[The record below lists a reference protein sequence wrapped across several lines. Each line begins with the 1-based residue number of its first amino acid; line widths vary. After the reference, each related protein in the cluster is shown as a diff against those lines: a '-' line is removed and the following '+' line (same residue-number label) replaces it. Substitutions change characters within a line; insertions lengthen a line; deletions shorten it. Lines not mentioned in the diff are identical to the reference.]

1 MSTVL
6 TGMRTSTGALRVV
19 FNSLAVT
26 PYRPECLVKTLLL
39 GLSILL
45 NAVLLVAL
53 AFVFVAPLSKAP
65 SAPAS
70 APVGS
75 MYEVQLDGAY
85 PIGQGADP
93 NVPFQG
99 ECRLT
104 TSDVSSEA
112 KGVTGITPKTISFS
126 GQSVS
131 CNVQK
136 QSPNALRLKATLKK
150 DGVTLKEISTDSSYG
165 SVSFSA

>member
-1 MSTVL
+1 
-6 TGMRTSTGALRVV
+6 
-19 FNSLAVT
+19 
-26 PYRPECLVKTLLL
+26 
-39 GLSILL
+39 
-45 NAVLLVAL
+45 
-53 AFVFVAPLSKAP
+53 
-65 SAPAS
+65 
-70 APVGS
+70 